1 MTMNT
6 DLQQSRQN
14 QAGIANLD
22 AVHGANIAPGGG
34 NNTPNALRTQDIYEQ
49 MLEAKSNYPIV
60 NPPSEEEIQK
70 TMWTSSFVVG
80 LLGALVSGNAS
91 GGIACGMSAALAIHD
106 HGFDLRQR
114 AGFVHELHE
123 KGFSAPAILSWYKT
137 GDNKE
142 LDKESAAMEK
152 KREFDLGRQDKNEQF
167 AATEHDKLLDRNQRA
182 ELQREQ
188 LGEQMAI
195 ARLHEAAA
203 NARAVEANKHADAA
217 SGVSMLGHLNSLS
230 QGLYRPEKE
239 VVSNLNNKQNYIDQV
254 KTAINQMRSGNP
266 VAYNALL
273 TGLAG
278 MDNPNAVPKEGAI
291 ERLDEIGGLSQ
302 QMRNS
307 LEKAKNGVFT
317 ADTIQQIQ
325 DFAAAHQADI
335 NKQRQAVYNRAYS
348 TASNYLAPIA
358 GEHTPAYANAVA
370 QQVSAGAVQDDA
382 YAGAAPALMSQG
394 QQEQQ
399 ASRQQGST
407 TATGGP
413 DAHNDSSNNATQ
425 HTSAGGVTFT
435 VSK

>member
-1 MTMNT
+1 MVGQTN
-6 DLQQSRQN
+6 LQATQQNEQAATNLQSAVTVPVSQGN
-14 QAGIANLD
+14 ESLTPWNNLHTQAQGIAQNMQG
-22 AVHGANIAPGGG
+22 V
-34 NNTPNALRTQDIYEQ
+34 T
-49 MLEAKSNYPIV
+49 
-60 NPPSEEEIQK
+60 PPSEGDIHK
-70 TMWTSSFVVG
+70 RMWQASFMTG
-80 LLGALVSGNAS
+80 LIAAMATGNAA
-91 GGIACGMSAALAIHD
+91 GGVAAGLWGAISVHD
-106 HGFDLRQR
+106 YGYTLRQR
-114 AGFVHELHE
+114 AEHVPQLQAEGY
-123 KGFSAPAILSWYKT
+123 SMPSILKWYED
-137 GDNKE
+137 GDTKD
-142 LDKESAAMEK
+142 LDKEREEK
-152 KREFDLGRQDKNEQF
+152 ERVREFDLSRSDKNDQF